1 MTSKR
6 AIQACEEHNGCVHFT
21 LQLQSEVVRAVLS
34 ESAWEARY
42 GRLESDASLR
52 EIYIANQ
59 PMIEAAVVRRLG
71 TDKQQPVVLR
81 DLDL

>member
-34 ESAWEARY
+34 ESAWEAR
-42 GRLESDASLR
+42 
-52 EIYIANQ
+52 
-59 PMIEAAVVRRLG
+59 
-71 TDKQQPVVLR
+71 
-81 DLDL
+81 